1 MLSGEYLALVAVGG
15 VFLIL
20 GLATVMWGRHEEK
33 SYFDGLATRTSD
45 LREFVDRWPPRPQ
58 PGSLKTGGW
67 IAIAIGLLTIVVG
80 MAFFLWTRTQ
90 A

>member
-1 MLSGEYLALVAVGG
+1 MPYGEYLVLVVIGG

-20 GLATVMWGRHEEK
+20 GLATIMWGKHEEK
-33 SYFDGLATRTSD
+33 SYFDGLAERTTD

-67 IAIAIGLLTIVVG
+67 IAIIIGLLAVAVGLAVV
-80 MAFFLWTRTQ
+80 LWARMQ
-90 A
+90 S